1 MDDGEGVSRRIADGD
16 IAGRFVILNGG
27 IVVGLVSFDQVGFE
41 NDGGQIALDYLKNE
55 RLGLG
60 QEMGRFGVGMATGL
74 KVLGEP
80 AFEVDG
86 LTNV

>member
-1 MDDGEGVSRRIADGD
+1 MVSRRVADD
-16 IAGRFVILNGG
+16 DVAICFVIPGG
-27 IVVGLVSFDQVGFE
+27 GVVVGLVGFDQVGFE
-41 NDGGQIALDYLKNE
+41 NDGGQIALDYLENE

-60 QEMGRFGVGMATGL
+60 QEMGRFGVGAATGL
-74 KVLGEP
+74 KVLGKP

>member
-1 MDDGEGVSRRIADGD
+1 MDDGEGVSRRVGD
-16 IAGRFVILNGG
+16 DNIAGCLVILNGG
-27 IVVGLVSFDQVGFE
+27 VVVGLVGFDQVGFE
-41 NDGGQIALDYLKNE
+41 NDGGQIALDYLENE
-55 RLGLG
+55 GLGLG
-60 QEMGRFGVGMATGL
+60 QEMGRFGVGVAAGF